1 MTGSTEFDLSVPAT
15 PDSIALVRHAVRA
28 ALEDHE
34 APPAVTADVLLA
46 VSEACTNAVVHAYPD
61 GTAGR
66 LEATV
71 GWVEEELTIT
81 VRDRGKGFAP
91 RVDSPGLGL
100 GLPVIGS
107 LARKL
112 EIRTPPGG
120 GTEVAMTF
128 VAAG

>member
-61 GTAGR
+61 GTAGP
-66 LEATV
+66 E
-71 GWVEEELTIT
+71 
-81 VRDRGKGFAP
+81 RDAAEVQADKGCD
-91 RVDSPGLGL
+91 DS
-100 GLPVIGS
+100 
-107 LARKL
+107 
-112 EIRTPPGG
+112 
-120 GTEVAMTF
+120 
-128 VAAG
+128 

>member
-1 MTGSTEFDLSVPAT
+1 MAGSTEFELSVPAT

-28 ALEDHE
+28 ALEEHGT
-34 APPAVTADVLLA
+34 PPEVTADVLLA

-61 GTAGR
+61 GAGR

-71 GWVEEELTIT
+71 GWVEEDLTIT
-81 VRDRGKGFAP
+81 VRDRGTGFAP

-107 LARKL
+107 LARNL

-128 VAAG
+128 AAAG